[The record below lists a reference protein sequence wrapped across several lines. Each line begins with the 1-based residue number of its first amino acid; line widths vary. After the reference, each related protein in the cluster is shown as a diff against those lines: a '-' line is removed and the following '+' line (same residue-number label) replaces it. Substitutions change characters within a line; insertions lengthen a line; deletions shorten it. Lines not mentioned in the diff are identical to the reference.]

1 MEFVTCYLI
10 ACNVI
15 FILMVCDIKYYE
27 IRDTLRYYNTMN
39 NHIKAIDDKLS
50 KIDKD
55 DFVELNRLM
64 DERNYWLSLN
74 KGKEKY
80 KWIIRLKNNK

>member
-1 MEFVTCYLI
+1 MEFVICYLI
-10 ACNVI
+10 VCIVI

-27 IRDTLRYYNTMN
+27 IRDTLRYYNTMDN
-39 NHIKAIDDKLS
+39 IIKAIDDKLS

-55 DFVELNRLM
+55 DFDELNRLM
-64 DERNYWLSLN
+64 DERYYWLLLN

>member
-10 ACNVI
+10 ACIVI
-15 FILMVCDIKYYE
+15 FILIVCDIKYYE

-55 DFVELNRLM
+55 DFGELNRLM
-64 DERNYWLSLN
+64 DERDYWLSLN

-80 KWIIRLKNNK
+80 KWILRLKNNK

>member
-1 MEFVTCYLI
+1 MEFVIYYLI
-10 ACNVI
+10 ACAVI

-27 IRDTLRYYNTMN
+27 IRDILRYYNTIN
-39 NHIKAIDDKLS
+39 NHIKVIDDKLS
-50 KIDKD
+50 KTDKD
-55 DFVELNRLM
+55 DFGELNRLM

-80 KWIIRLKNNK
+80 KWVISLKNNK

>member
-10 ACNVI
+10 ACIVI
-15 FILMVCDIKYYE
+15 FILIVCNIKYYE
-27 IRDTLRYYNTMN
+27 IRDTIRYYNTMN

-64 DERNYWLSLN
+64 DERNYWSSLN

>member
-10 ACNVI
+10 ACTVI
-15 FILMVCDIKYYE
+15 FILIVCDIKYYE
-27 IRDTLRYYNTMN
+27 IRDTLRHYNTMN

-64 DERNYWLSLN
+64 NERNYRLSLN

>member
-10 ACNVI
+10 ACIVI
-15 FILMVCDIKYYE
+15 FIWMVCDIKYYE

-39 NHIKAIDDKLS
+39 DHIKAIDDKLS

>member
-10 ACNVI
+10 ACTVI
-15 FILMVCDIKYYE
+15 FILIVCDIKYYE
-27 IRDTLRYYNTMN
+27 IRDTLRHYNTIN
-39 NHIKAIDDKLS
+39 DYIKVIDDKLS
-50 KIDKD
+50 KTDKD
-55 DFVELNRLM
+55 DFGELNQLM
-64 DERNYWLSLN
+64 DERDYWLLLN